1 MHNIY
6 ICLYCESL
14 AMMKKRMLK
23 LLFELMKN
31 AKRSDREIAKIIG
44 VSQPTITRMRQRLEK
59 TAIVDY
65 TVIPDWTELGF
76 EIMALT
82 LIKAKGSSTINEK
95 AKKWAMNNPNIV
107 FAAGGEGIGMDYSII
122 SFHNNYSEF
131 STFIE
136 TLKSE
141 WAENLQDTQS
151 FLMTTSEKRTIKP
164 LSLKYLEKTWEN
176 TK

>member
-1 MHNIY
+1 
-6 ICLYCESL
+6 
-14 AMMKKRMLK
+14 MMKKRMLK

-76 EIMALT
+76 EIMAMT
-82 LIKAKGSSTINEK
+82 LVKAKGTSAVIKK
-95 AKKWAMNNPNIV
+95 AKKWAMDNPNVV
-107 FAAGGEGIGMDYSII
+107 FAAGGEGMGMDYSII
-122 SFHNNYSEF
+122 SFHKNYSDF
-131 STFIE
+131 SSFID
-136 TLKSE
+136 TLKAE

-151 FLMTTSEKRTIKP
+151 FLMTTGEERTVKP
-164 LSLKYLEKTWEN
+164 LSLKYLEKTWED
-176 TK
+176 TT

>member
-6 ICLYCESL
+6 IQPDNESE

-76 EIMALT
+76 EIMAFT
-82 LIKAKGSSTINEK
+82 FVKAKGSPEVSAK
-95 AKKWAMNNPNIV
+95 AKNWAIKTPNVV
-107 FAAGGEGIGMDYSII
+107 FAAAGEGLGMDYAIL
-122 SFHNNYSEF
+122 SFHKNF
-131 STFIE
+131 SGFSNFIDNLR
-136 TLKSE
+136 TE
-141 WAENLQDTQS
+141 WAENLQNLQS
-151 FLMTTSEKRTIKP
+151 YLMTTSEERTVKP
-164 LSLKYLEKTWEN
+164 FSLKYLEKTWEE
-176 TK
+176 KV

>member
-1 MHNIY
+1 MHNVY
-6 ICLYCESL
+6 ICPFYESL

-65 TVIPDWTELGF
+65 TVIPDWKELGF

-82 LIKAKGSSTINEK
+82 LIKAKATSQVTEN
-95 AKKWAMNNPNIV
+95 AKNWAMSNANVI
-107 FAAGGEGIGMDYSII
+107 FAAGGEGMGMDYSVI
-122 SFHNNYSEF
+122 SFHTNFSNYSKF
-131 STFIE
+131 VDG
-136 TLKSE
+136 LKE
-141 WAENLQDTQS
+141 QLAEDLQDVQS
-151 FLMTTSEKRTIKP
+151 FLMATGEERIVKP
-164 LSLKYLEKTWEN
+164 LSLKYLEKTWDESS
-176 TK
+176 

>member
-6 ICLYCESL
+6 ISLHYESL

-82 LIKAKGSSTINEK
+82 FIKSRGASTVTDE
-95 AKKWAMNNPNIV
+95 AKKWAMNNPNII
-107 FAAGGEGIGMDYSII
+107 FAGGGEGIGMDYSLI
-122 SFHNNYSEF
+122 SFHRNYSDF
-131 STFIE
+131 STFIDS
-136 TLKSE
+136 LKSE
-141 WAENLQDTQS
+141 WGENLRDTQS
-151 FLMTTSEKRTIKP
+151 FLMTTNEERTVKP
-164 LSLKYLEKTWEN
+164 LSLKYLEKTRQD
-176 TK
+176 TA

>member
-6 ICLYCESL
+6 IYPYYESV

-76 EIMALT
+76 EIMAMT
-82 LIKAKGSSTINEK
+82 LVKAKGTAAVTKK
-95 AKKWAMNNPNIV
+95 AKKWAMDNPNVV
-107 FAAGGEGIGMDYSII
+107 FAAGGEGMGMDYSII
-122 SFHNNYSEF
+122 SFHKNYSDF
-131 STFIE
+131 SRFID

-151 FLMTTSEKRTIKP
+151 FLMTTGEERTVKP
-164 LSLKYLEKTWEN
+164 LSLKYLEKTWED
-176 TK
+176 TA

>member
-1 MHNIY
+1 MHNLY
-6 ICLYCESL
+6 IKPHCESV

-76 EIMALT
+76 EIIALT
-82 LIKAKGSSTINEK
+82 FVKAKGLPESSEK
-95 AKKWAMNNPNIV
+95 AKKWAMKNPNVV
-107 FAAGGEGIGMDYSII
+107 FAAGGEGMGMDYAIM
-122 SFHNNYSEF
+122 SFHKNF
-131 STFIE
+131 SGFSSFVDNLRT
-136 TLKSE
+136 E
-141 WAENLQDTQS
+141 WAENLQDLQS
-151 FLMTTSEKRTIKP
+151 FLMATGEERMVKSF
-164 LSLKYLEKTWEN
+164 SLKYLEKTWKEEA
-176 TK
+176 

>member
-1 MHNIY
+1 
-6 ICLYCESL
+6 
-14 AMMKKRMLK
+14 MMKKRMLK

-76 EIMALT
+76 EIMAQT
-82 LIKAKGSSTINEK
+82 LVNTKGLPEVAEK
-95 AKKWAMNNPNIV
+95 VKKWVKNNSNVV
-107 FAAGGEGIGMDYSII
+107 FAAGGEGIGMDYSIL
-122 SFHNNYSEF
+122 SFHKNYSGY

-136 TLKSE
+136 NLKTE
-141 WAENLQDTQS
+141 IAENLQDIKS
-151 FLMTTSEKRTIKP
+151 FLISTDKKRTLKP
-164 LSLKYLEKTWEN
+164 LSLKYLEKASEAAD
-176 TK
+176 

>member
-1 MHNIY
+1 
-6 ICLYCESL
+6 
-14 AMMKKRMLK
+14 MMKKRMLR

-82 LIKAKGSSTINEK
+82 FIKAKGTPEVSEK
-95 AKKWAMNNPNIV
+95 AKNWAMKNPNIV
-107 FAAGGEGIGMDYSII
+107 FAAGGEGMGLDYAVM
-122 SFHNNYSEF
+122 SFHKNFSNFSSFINNLR
-131 STFIE
+131 TQ
-136 TLKSE
+136 
-141 WAENLQDTQS
+141 WAENLQDLQS
-151 FLMTTSEKRTIKP
+151 FLMTTGEERTVKP
-164 LSLKYLEKTWEN
+164 FSLKYLEKTWEE
-176 TK
+176 

>member
-1 MHNIY
+1 
-6 ICLYCESL
+6 
-14 AMMKKRMLK
+14 MMKKRMLK

-76 EIMALT
+76 EIMAMT
-82 LIKAKGSSTINEK
+82 LVKAKGTAAVSQK
-95 AKKWAMNNPNIV
+95 AKKWAMNNPNVV
-107 FAAGGEGIGMDYSII
+107 FAAGGEGMGMDYSII
-122 SFHNNYSEF
+122 SFHKNYSDF
-131 STFIE
+131 SSFIDA
-136 TLKSE
+136 LKAE

-151 FLMTTSEKRTIKP
+151 FLMTTGEERTVKP
-164 LSLKYLEKTWEN
+164 LSLKYLEKTWED
-176 TK
+176 TA

>member
-6 ICLYCESL
+6 ISLYYESL

-65 TVIPDWTELGF
+65 TVIPNWIELGF
-76 EIMALT
+76 EIMAMT
-82 LIKAKGSSTINEK
+82 YIKAKGSTLVTEK
-95 AKKWAMNNPNIV
+95 AKKWATANPNIV
-107 FAAGGEGIGMDYSII
+107 FAAGGEGMGMDYSIL
-122 SFHNNYSEF
+122 SFHKNYTEF
-131 STFIE
+131 SNFINA
-136 TLKSE
+136 LKSE

-151 FLMTTSEKRTIKP
+151 FLMTTSEERILKP
-164 LSLKYLEKTWEN
+164 LSLKYLEKTWKD
-176 TK
+176 TG

>member
-6 ICLYCESL
+6 ICLHCESL

-131 STFIE
+131 STFID